1 MVVCAASDVNA
12 AGGVWG
18 LVDSL
23 QTPGQSKLK
32 KKDTILRIKS
42 AIEQRGCHAEE
53 ARLAGV
59 VGVLTS
65 ILSGTQD
72 EAVMDAISAIMAACS
87 GPIAVS
93 KRVVAYEYGPCLV
106 RVQEGSLG
114 DGLGA
119 QVWTAA
125 HLLCSEMVEWPAFV
139 MGQAVLEI
147 GSGCGVCGLLAM
159 QLGAQQVV
167 LTDVEGPVLRNLQQ
181 CMLLNTTPATNPRP
195 DNAQPTPAQ
204 YQTMPTTNP
213 ACAPPAT
220 LEQAE
225 EEEAAVE
232 PTTPSHARPP
242 AWATSH
248 TLHLSHPAGEQPL
261 DQTEPLQQ
269 QQQQQQ
275 QQQVLPPQWAQAAH
289 QCHHQGRQ
297 EGHAQEQQLVQEQQC
312 QQQPARQQ
320 QEVGEEAGGGGEVW
334 EVGPVSI
341 WLMDWLHSL
350 QLMEAIGPYTP
361 NGTTTT
367 VAADQPTASQ
377 PLAAGA
383 TALVNHTVSGAT
395 AVLSDAC
402 GHHTTSNDQ
411 QLAVAQSRHP
421 EHAALAGLG
430 EPLGE
435 QPHTAV
441 LSPDAT
447 FGPALLDPSTFYA
460 HDLLR
465 MSDAVTLTG
474 PLPPALHPDR
484 RFPRIIG
491 TDVMYEPSHARLVAA
506 VLAHRL
512 APGGAALLV
521 CAVRQARTFTAFSH
535 ECRVRGLRYRVHAVQ
550 ADTAQRH
557 GGILGLE
564 GQYEGGFLLMALDHL
579 DAPCQ
584 QWYRH
589 DFDMP

>member
-1 MVVCAASDVNA
+1 M
-12 AGGVWG
+12 
-18 LVDSL
+18 LPML
-23 QTPGQSKLK
+23 
-32 KKDTILRIKS
+32 
-42 AIEQRGCHAEE
+42 
-53 ARLAGV
+53 
-59 VGVLTS
+59 
-65 ILSGTQD
+65 
-72 EAVMDAISAIMAACS
+72 
-87 GPIAVS
+87 
-93 KRVVAYEYGPCLV
+93 
-106 RVQEGSLG
+106 
-114 DGLGA
+114 
-119 QVWTAA
+119 
-125 HLLCSEMVEWPAFV
+125 PA
-139 MGQAVLEI
+139 LP
-147 GSGCGVCGLLAM
+147 LPWWR
-159 QLGAQQVV
+159 QVV

-204 YQTMPTTNP
+204 YQTMPTPNP

-248 TLHLSHPAGEQPL
+248 TLHLSHPAGGQPL
-261 DQTEPLQQ
+261 DQAEPL
-269 QQQQQQ
+269 QQQQQ

-297 EGHAQEQQLVQEQQC
+297 EGQAQEQQLVQEQQC
-312 QQQPARQQ
+312 QQQQARHQ
-320 QEVGEEAGGGGEVW
+320 QEGGEEVGGGGEVW

-341 WLMDWLHSL
+341 RLMDWLHSL
-350 QLMEAIGPYTP
+350 QVMEAIGPYTP

-377 PLAAGA
+377 PVAAGA
-383 TALVNHTVSGAT
+383 TAVVNQTVSGAT
-395 AVLSDAC
+395 AVLSNAC
-402 GHHTTSNDQ
+402 GHHTTSTDQ

-421 EHAALAGLG
+421 EQAALAGLG
-430 EPLGE
+430 EPLGA

-441 LSPDAT
+441 SSPDAT

-584 QWYRH
+584 QW
-589 DFDMP
+589 